1 MRKWRSCALMRLL
14 LAGSRVAFRC
24 RHQTLPELT
33 PLSTWNVV
41 NSAHKANNVCKIV
54 SMMFEDA
61 AGAPYSFSKDPP
73 LPCST
78 HLRLTTI

>member
-1 MRKWRSCALMRLL
+1 MRLL

-41 NSAHKANNVCKIV
+41 NSAHKVNTVCKIV
-54 SMMFEDA
+54 LMMFEDA
-61 AGAPYSFSKDPP
+61 EGAF
-73 LPCST
+73 
-78 HLRLTTI
+78 